1 MFEQLSEKLDG
12 VFRKLRGQGTLTEEN
27 IRDSLREVRRALL
40 EADVHFSVAKEFVR
54 RVQEKAVGQDVLR
67 SLSPGQQV
75 VRVVHEVLVDV
86 LGRTAQGVAES
97 KEIPTRI
104 LIVGLQGSGKTTFVA
119 KLGHQL
125 RKRRKVPVLAACD
138 VYRPAAMDQLAT
150 LAKGAGLRAYVEK
163 GQTDAVGIA
172 ERALAEARGIGA
184 DYLLLDT
191 AGRLHIDEPLMEEL
205 ARMKERVQP
214 HQVILVVD
222 GMAGQD
228 AVEGAKSFHERLKID
243 GVVLSKMDG
252 DARGGS
258 ALSIRAVTGVPI
270 LFLGTGERI
279 GALEVFHPDRL
290 ASRILGMGDVL
301 TLVEKA
307 QEQVSVEEAQQLQDR
322 LLKQTF
328 TLDDFVGQLRKVRQ
342 MGPLEEVLKMIPGV
356 GSKLPPGLKVD
367 ERELVR
373 VEAMIQSMTAI
384 ERRRPEIIDGSRRR
398 RIARGSGTSV
408 QDINRLLKD
417 FLTMRRMMAKM
428 GRMGA
433 PGRGGRRKRR

>member
-228 AVEGAKSFHERLKID
+228 AVEAASCSARWTAMR
-243 GVVLSKMDG
+243 VV
-252 DARGGS
+252 APHCR
-258 ALSIRAVTGVPI
+258 
-270 LFLGTGERI
+270 
-279 GALEVFHPDRL
+279 
-290 ASRILGMGDVL
+290 
-301 TLVEKA
+301 
-307 QEQVSVEEAQQLQDR
+307 SVR
-322 LLKQTF
+322 
-328 TLDDFVGQLRKVRQ
+328 
-342 MGPLEEVLKMIPGV
+342 
-356 GSKLPPGLKVD
+356 
-367 ERELVR
+367 
-373 VEAMIQSMTAI
+373 
-384 ERRRPEIIDGSRRR
+384 
-398 RIARGSGTSV
+398 
-408 QDINRLLKD
+408 
-417 FLTMRRMMAKM
+417 
-428 GRMGA
+428 
-433 PGRGGRRKRR
+433 